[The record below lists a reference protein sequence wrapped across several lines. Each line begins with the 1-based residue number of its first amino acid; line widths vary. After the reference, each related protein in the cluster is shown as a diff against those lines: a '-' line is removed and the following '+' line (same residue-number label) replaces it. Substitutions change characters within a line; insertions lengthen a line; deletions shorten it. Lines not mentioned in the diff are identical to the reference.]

1 MGDEGTCRGAAGEL
15 LDELEKRWVAALRKR
30 YDVVIY
36 DEVLKTVNKH
46 N

>member
-1 MGDEGTCRGAAGEL
+1 MKAAVTADWQ
-15 LDELEKRWVAALRKR
+15 DELEKRWLDALRKR

-36 DEVLKTVNKH
+36 DEVLKPVNKH